1 MTAPDAYIFVIQ
13 VYVPCKNHPM
23 SVYNGY
29 LEELENIAFKY
40 NDKGTLIILGDFN
53 TELPSERCI
62 NTILGSRGAQLL
74 DIANRHNLKSLNTMS
89 FCQGSKFS
97 NVPFN
102 TNRET
107 LIDHIFV
114 SKMALDCFTYCEIL
128 EDHATNVSTHRPII
142 CKLSIPKNS
151 EVLRLALELPI
162 VSTSDIDNLYS
173 GIAVI
178 INLATD
184 LFIPRVKFKPH
195 IKPYWN

>member
-1 MTAPDAYIFVIQ
+1 MEMVGDGQLNIKYGPQRYQFDKVVDGVVTQFRKQ
-13 VYVPCKNHPM
+13 V
-23 SVYNGY
+23 
-29 LEELENIAFKY
+29 
-40 NDKGTLIILGDFN
+40 
-53 TELPSERCI
+53 
-62 NTILGSRGAQLL
+62 
-74 DIANRHNLKSLNTMS
+74 LKSATSVAALCDNSSET
-89 FCQGSKFS
+89 GSKFS
-97 NVPFN
+97 NAPFN

-173 GIAVI
+173 GIDVI

-184 LFIPRVKFKPH
+184 LFIPRVEFKPH
-195 IKPYWN
+195 IKPYWNVSLKTLHKKMEVARAAWVTDGQPATSLPEAT